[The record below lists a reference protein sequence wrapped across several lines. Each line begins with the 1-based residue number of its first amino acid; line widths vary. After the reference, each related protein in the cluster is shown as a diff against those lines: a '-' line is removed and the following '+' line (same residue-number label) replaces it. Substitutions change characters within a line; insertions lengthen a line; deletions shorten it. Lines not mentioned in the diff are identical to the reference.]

1 MPPPQPVIAPPPRAR
16 RWPLALALLVV
27 LAALAGGWA
36 WWQGRPVAADA
47 VEVRAQPL
55 QRTLLVTA
63 RVRAPLRVEVGSTLT
78 ARVATVAVDEGDA
91 VAAGAMLLTLED
103 SEARA
108 ALAQA
113 QAALA
118 QARARLAAQ
127 RQVAGP
133 TAVAALAQAEANHA
147 AAQREL
153 ARSRE
158 LLAQGFISA
167 ARLDEAQRQA
177 EIALAQRDVA
187 AVQAAAQRA
196 GGAEALAA
204 LTQLEAAQAALQ
216 AAQARLAQTVLRAP
230 AAGRVVGRT
239 VEPGQVVA
247 PTRALLVLAPEG
259 PTELLAAVDERFIAQ
274 LQPGQRAQVLADA
287 HPQQPFAARI
297 TRIAPAV
304 DAQRGAVEV
313 RLVPEGQAPPFL
325 REDMTLS
332 VEIVTAERAAARV
345 LPLGALRAAPV
356 GERAQVLVVREGR
369 AELRTLDL
377 GLRTLD
383 RVEVTAGLAEGD
395 RVLLDPLLQPGQ
407 RVRVRVVDAAQ
418 AAAAAGTRGAGGEG
432 SGAAM
437 GAGAAR

>member
-1 MPPPQPVIAPPPRAR
+1 MKPPRLAR
-16 RWPLALALLVV
+16 AWKFALAAALVAGAG
-27 LAALAGGWA
+27 LAAWLYFEAGSDGPQFRTVQVERGPITA
-36 WWQGRPVAADA
+36 TVSATGTLNPVTSVQVGTQVSGQIKELYVDFNSP
-47 VEVRAQPL
+47 VRRGQLIARIDPE
-55 QRTLLVTA
+55 TFEY
-63 RVRAPLRVEVGSTLT
+63 RVR
-78 ARVATVAVDEGDA
+78 
-91 VAAGAMLLTLED
+91 
-103 SEARA
+103 
-108 ALAQA
+108 QA
-113 QAALA
+113 QAD
-118 QARARLAAQ
+118 
-127 RQVAGP
+127 
-133 TAVAALAQAEANHA
+133 AEAARSALGRVQVSLIN
-147 AAQREL
+147 AQREL

-247 PTRALLVLAPEG
+247 PTRALLVLAPDG

>member
-1 MPPPQPVIAPPPRAR
+1 MTTHSRAR
-16 RWPLALALLVV
+16 RWALLLAFGLALALL
-27 LAALAGGWA
+27 AGAWL
-36 WWQGRPVAADA
+36 WWQGRPAAADA

-63 RVRAPLRVEVGSTLT
+63 RVRAPQRVEVSTTLT
-78 ARVATVAVDEGDA
+78 ARVAAVAVDEGDA
-91 VAAGAMLLTLED
+91 VAAGAVLLRLED

-108 ALAQA
+108 AQAQA

-133 TAVAALAQAEANHA
+133 AAEAALAQTEANVE

-153 ARSRE
+153 ARSHE
-158 LLAQGFISA
+158 LVAQGFVSA

-177 EIALAQRDVA
+177 AIARAQRDA
-187 AVQAAAQRA
+187 ARVQAAAQRA
-196 GGAEALAA
+196 DGAETLAA
-204 LTQLEAAQAALQ
+204 QTQLDAAQAALH

-230 AAGRVVGRT
+230 AAGRIVGRA

-247 PTRALLVLAPEG
+247 PARALLVLAPAG
-259 PTELLAAVDERFIAQ
+259 PTELLAAVDERFFAQ
-274 LQPGQRAQVLADA
+274 LQPGQRAQALADA
-287 HPQQPFAARI
+287 HPQQPFAVRV

-313 RLVPEGQAPPFL
+313 RLVPEGQAPAFL

-332 VEIVTAERAAARV
+332 VEVVTAERAAARV
-345 LPLGALRAAPV
+345 LPLAALRAAPA
-356 GERAQVLVVREGR
+356 GERAQVLVVHEGR
-369 AELRTLDL
+369 AQPREVRL

-383 RVEVTAGLAEGD
+383 QIEVVDGLADGEL
-395 RVLLDPLLQPGQ
+395 VLLDAALRPGQ
-407 RVRVRVVDAAQ
+407 RVRVRVVDLAQ
-418 AAAAAGTRGAGGEG
+418 AVATGRLHAGGG
-432 SGAAM
+432 DGISAAVGA
-437 GAGAAR
+437 R